1 MTKRI
6 FRSILGVSLAVLLAS
21 LVLIVGVLHGYFQ
34 DRVSGELESLAEY
47 IAHGVEENGTD
58 YLTEDLPGSYRIT
71 WVDADGTV
79 LFDNRQDPEEM
90 GNHAQREEIREAL
103 ILGKGH
109 AVRYSDTLSQQT
121 LYAAQRLAD
130 GTVLRVSSAQYSV
143 WVLVLQAL
151 QPVALMMLLA
161 FILAMALASR
171 VARQLVEPI
180 NAIDLNDPAGSETYE
195 ELTPLLSKLRSQQR
209 QIQRQMRDLKRRQE
223 EFTAITEHMNEGLLI
238 VDARTNLLFC
248 NPSARRLLQIENVE
262 KQSVLAVNR
271 SEDFREAVQRAL
283 SGEHDL
289 RTLTLDGRI
298 YQLMA
303 NPAMEDGRLAGA
315 VLVLLDVTE
324 REDREQLRREFTAN
338 VSHELRTPL
347 TSISGFAELIR
358 DGIAKPQDVQHFAGN
373 IYTEAQRLIAL
384 VGDIIRLSQL
394 DEGSVGSEKTDL
406 RLDGMAASVVSRLQD
421 AAAQHDVTLRT
432 ELKPC
437 RVHGIAQI
445 VDELIYN
452 LCDNAIKYNRKDG
465 EVEVTVSRGR
475 NGRAVVSVADTGIG
489 IAKED
494 QERIFERFYRVDKSH
509 SRETGGT
516 GLGLSIV
523 KHGAILHDAKIKIES
538 TLGTGTKII
547 LEF

>member
-121 LYAAQRLAD
+121 LYSAQRLAD

-195 ELTPLLSKLRSQQR
+195 ELTPLLSKLRS
-209 QIQRQMRDLKRRQE
+209 
-223 EFTAITEHMNEGLLI
+223 
-238 VDARTNLLFC
+238 
-248 NPSARRLLQIENVE
+248 
-262 KQSVLAVNR
+262 
-271 SEDFREAVQRAL
+271 
-283 SGEHDL
+283 
-289 RTLTLDGRI
+289 
-298 YQLMA
+298 
-303 NPAMEDGRLAGA
+303 
-315 VLVLLDVTE
+315 
-324 REDREQLRREFTAN
+324 
-338 VSHELRTPL
+338 
-347 TSISGFAELIR
+347 
-358 DGIAKPQDVQHFAGN
+358 
-373 IYTEAQRLIAL
+373 
-384 VGDIIRLSQL
+384 
-394 DEGSVGSEKTDL
+394 
-406 RLDGMAASVVSRLQD
+406 
-421 AAAQHDVTLRT
+421 
-432 ELKPC
+432 
-437 RVHGIAQI
+437 
-445 VDELIYN
+445 
-452 LCDNAIKYNRKDG
+452 
-465 EVEVTVSRGR
+465 
-475 NGRAVVSVADTGIG
+475 
-489 IAKED
+489 
-494 QERIFERFYRVDKSH
+494 
-509 SRETGGT
+509 
-516 GLGLSIV
+516 
-523 KHGAILHDAKIKIES
+523 
-538 TLGTGTKII
+538 
-547 LEF
+547 